1 MSAKDFAKLGEQI
14 LSNNPAQKN
23 GFLKGIIDL
32 VKPSKS
38 LEETA
43 GRLVTSKG
51 NAIAKGISEMTKE
64 EASKVAHNTGSI
76 MRTLGDHEIGA
87 VEEIAI
93 GNLAK
98 SVDDASSLTKEA
110 ILEQVNKTKASL
122 GREAKLQRAKDWFAD
137 PIRTL
142 RSSSDE
148 AERALAGKQMMAR
161 YGLTA
166 GVAAGGIGVVH
177 DMVSDDDHDLG
188 LLNVPIA
195 GAAAGT
201 TAGVALGVSKLLKV
215 K

>member
-32 VKPSKS
+32 VKPNRS

-43 GRLVTSKG
+43 GRLVSNKKDAIVKG
-51 NAIAKGISEMTKE
+51 MKEAIKE
-64 EASKVAHNTGSI
+64 NPKMVDNTGSI
-76 MRTLGDHEIGA
+76 LRTLGDHEIGA

-93 GNLAK
+93 NNLAK

-122 GREAKLQRAKDWFAD
+122 GREAKLQRAKDWFTD

-166 GVAAGGIGVVH
+166 GAAAGGIGVVH